1 MKFRSFN
8 NSNSIFLIYITISML
23 TASSITRRVLL
34 ISIELSKS
42 NSIISILIIVVL
54 LNTDTL
60 SEINFNYVL

>member
-1 MKFRSFN
+1 MKFRSYN
-8 NSNSIFLIYITISML
+8 NSNSIFLIYIAISML

-42 NSIISILIIVVL
+42 NSSISILIIIVL

-60 SEINFNYVL
+60 SELNF